1 MLPSRKLPFFFGEEW
16 LLFTHHLN
24 PSLAELI
31 SSFSYHA
38 SSPTLPLKLE
48 TEYREDPSLK
58 PHLTTIALRR
68 YLSSLS
74 MHCTEE
80 IPQLTLQASHTRSL
94 LSSFLLPST
103 SAGSLRDQLA
113 MVLSSYE
120 LTQSFSTEV
129 ADPQLPNQKV
139 TVLAP
144 LNHHCHNIL
153 STLFGA
159 GCGLPTECWQHAS
172 SYHSLVMI
180 RRKQVLNFGSSGC
193 SFESPPQA

>member
-1 MLPSRKLPFFFGEEW
+1 MPSSFCFGEEW

-74 MHCTEE
+74 THCTEE

-94 LSSFLLPST
+94 LSSFFLPST
-103 SAGSLRDQLA
+103 SAGSLHDQLA
-113 MVLSSYE
+113 MVLSSILLLSSSAGSLHDQLAMAMVTKPPWTEPQVISPLSQHSLYP
-120 LTQSFSTEV
+120 LWSRLCTSPHNVGNRLHFSIVTTSSLPSLEQA
-129 ADPQLPNQKV
+129 ADFSL
-139 TVLAP
+139 
-144 LNHHCHNIL
+144 
-153 STLFGA
+153 
-159 GCGLPTECWQHAS
+159 ECW
-172 SYHSLVMI
+172 
-180 RRKQVLNFGSSGC
+180 
-193 SFESPPQA
+193 